1 MLVDP
6 CRTCDGAFAA
16 AALGCKEFSKT
27 GHAVGIIIPGGE
39 LLPCQGRLA
48 SRADQAF
55 SMPGLVTVGHA
66 ALRQRLWGQ
75 HRSAVGS
82 GDPHPGTEPRSLPT
96 TDRPCPHLAAAS
108 TARGKLVLI
117 AGDAVVSTLV
127 RHEGTGAKRLFTA
140 AAQEAMLVP
149 RLASI
154 FQLPGP
160 CGEQGSL
167 SEAGSQAPERCPL
180 LPPRRDPAVPKA

>member
-1 MLVDP
+1 MLLDP

-48 SRADQAF
+48 PRADQAF

-75 HRSAVGS
+75 HRSAGGR
-82 GDPHPGTEPRSLPT
+82 GDPHPGTEPGSLPPPPALPP
-96 TDRPCPHLAAAS
+96 PCCSEHSEGQTCSHNRGRSSEHPCLARRNGSREAVHSRCTGSNARAMSGLHIPAS
-108 TARGKLVLI
+108 G
-117 AGDAVVSTLV
+117 TLW
-127 RHEGTGAKRLFTA
+127 GTG
-140 AAQEAMLVP
+140 VP
-149 RLASI
+149 LR
-154 FQLPGP
+154 GW
-160 CGEQGSL
+160 
-167 SEAGSQAPERCPL
+167 
-180 LPPRRDPAVPKA
+180 VPSS